1 MMVLEFKGVTGRDKK
16 WKFKKSFK
24 LKDINFAL
32 EPGYMMGLAGKNGAG
47 KTTLVHYIIDE
58 KYDFD
63 GEILVD
69 GKSVKAQH
77 REVLDRIGFI
87 SEENNLFTEFTLRDN
102 AKLIG
107 PFYSKWDMALFEEA
121 CKKMELRM
129 GMKISQLSRGQN
141 MKFQLALAMAHRP
154 KLYLIDEATAG
165 MDPIFRKEFFRML
178 RTMIQSEEASVLLI
192 THIEEEL
199 EVAMDYVGVM
209 EDGRLIS
216 FETTL

>member
-1 MMVLEFKGVTGRDKK
+1 
-16 WKFKKSFK
+16 
-24 LKDINFAL
+24 
-32 EPGYMMGLAGKNGAG
+32 
-47 KTTLVHYIIDE
+47 
-58 KYDFD
+58 
-63 GEILVD
+63 
-69 GKSVKAQH
+69 
-77 REVLDRIGFI
+77 
-87 SEENNLFTEFTLRDN
+87 
-102 AKLIG
+102 
-107 PFYSKWDMALFEEA
+107 
-121 CKKMELRM
+121 
-129 GMKISQLSRGQN
+129 